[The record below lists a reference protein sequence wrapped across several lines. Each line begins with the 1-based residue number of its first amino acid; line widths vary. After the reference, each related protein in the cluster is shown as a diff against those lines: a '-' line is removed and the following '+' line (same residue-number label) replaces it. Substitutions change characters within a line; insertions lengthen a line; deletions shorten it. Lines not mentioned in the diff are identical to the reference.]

1 LFIKI
6 FGGKNDK
13 GKNVQ
18 GKVIFMDSFSHNY
31 SIKRDII
38 TPHHKN
44 YYNNKGEKENIL
56 PLDSDE
62 PTPIQFLV
70 MKKSGD
76 TKLKFEIKL
85 AIDKSIF
92 NNIIQENESIN
103 NTILEKYKNKTIYK
117 FVVENLIEALNFH
130 GIGAKTSV
138 GYGYFQEITKEECFK
153 QIVNNEKRREKEILE
168 EKENKKLMKMN
179 NSEKKLY
186 LVKKISDC
194 EKRKEELKKLFANRE
209 QEELEQTEVE
219 ELAKLIKKIWNIR
232 VNGDIK

>member
-1 LFIKI
+1 MFIKI

-138 GYGYFQEITKEECFK
+138 GYGYFQEITKERMFQTNSK
-153 QIVNNEKRREKEILE
+153 Q
-168 EKENKKLMKMN
+168 
-179 NSEKKLY
+179 
-186 LVKKISDC
+186 
-194 EKRKEELKKLFANRE
+194 
-209 QEELEQTEVE
+209 
-219 ELAKLIKKIWNIR
+219 
-232 VNGDIK
+232 